1 MQIPEPG
8 ANIIDEGCCARP
20 VSRPDENQLPA
31 ATVKACDSC
40 DMAAA
45 EQQAEKWRVMAVNLA
60 STLKGMPLSRRTR
73 AALTDIIEAQSPSR
87 PTRRPAKHT
96 QLS

>member
-1 MQIPEPG
+1 MQNHEPG
-8 ANIIDEGCCARP
+8 ESIIDEGSCARP
-20 VSRPDENQLPA
+20 VSRPDENQLPT
-31 ATVKACDSC
+31 ATSRVCSNC

-60 STLKGMPLSRRTR
+60 GTLKGMPLSRRTR
-73 AALTDIIEAQSPSR
+73 AALTDIIEAQSPSL